1 MRDLNDAK
9 RRCPDL
15 VQTGMSEKVALC
27 ASHTGSFLWYVL
39 FQAVQ
44 WRSFD
49 QAMVAVVSFVSAI
62 SNPYHRCFGSSLSTV
77 AYVQSWRLSL
87 AVSCIFPCLAIT
99 GTIWSIFEQKWQKK
113 TLDQIA
119 RGGSLAEEVISTV
132 RTTQAFGA
140 QQKLA
145 AIYNQYIASA
155 TKYTMK
161 QCIMLAGGTSI
172 FYFVVYASYGVS
184 CG

>member
-1 MRDLNDAK
+1 MA
-9 RRCPDL
+9 
-15 VQTGMSEKVALC
+15 T
-27 ASHTGSFLWYVL
+27 
-39 FQAVQ
+39 
-44 WRSFD
+44 
-49 QAMVAVVSFVSAI
+49 VVSSVSAV

-172 FYFVVYASYGVS
+172 FYFVVYAAYGVS
-184 CG
+184 FGWSSYNIHTDVPNSWLSTLALPYSSRTKVRLALFSRERFN